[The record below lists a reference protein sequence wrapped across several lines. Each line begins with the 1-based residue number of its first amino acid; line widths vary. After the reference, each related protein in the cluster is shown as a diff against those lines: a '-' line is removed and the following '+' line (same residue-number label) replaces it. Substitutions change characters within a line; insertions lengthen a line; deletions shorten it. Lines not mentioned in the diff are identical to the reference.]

1 MNFEYNTGEHGN
13 NLKSSTQNDGNYEE
27 ESYKSKN
34 DNIAFID
41 VISDMIS
48 TGHADGHQPD
58 NLLMEIKGYKFAQ
71 NKVCL
76 LSLSYRTMYINLI
89 VFFSIL
95 FHFISFYFIFFA
107 FIFFHII
114 SEFCGLHQRVRST
127 RTYDSY

>member
-1 MNFEYNTGEHGN
+1 MPLPIEEEEDSSVDENEISDMNFEYNTGEHGN
-13 NLKSSTQNDGNYEE
+13 NLKSSTQNDGSYEE

-71 NKVCL
+71 NKV
-76 LSLSYRTMYINLI
+76 
-89 VFFSIL
+89 
-95 FHFISFYFIFFA
+95 
-107 FIFFHII
+107 
-114 SEFCGLHQRVRST
+114 
-127 RTYDSY
+127 